1 MNELIIDNCSL
12 PVIKAADFLVAPS
25 DFIHVNRIFCYND
38 LIYVTSGHIYV
49 TEENT
54 DFDVGP
60 GELLILKAGIHHFG
74 KRTIEAGTSW
84 YYSHFTINT
93 DNSLP
98 LIQNDILA
106 KTLSNDKNLSAFRTK
121 LPQKT
126 DFLKDTPI
134 EGKLQKLVSSFN
146 SDEIRKK
153 WKSGR
158 ILFDIL
164 SDLAEFEG
172 YYDEKSS
179 LSDEITQYL
188 KTHLDSPFSTSDLEK
203 EFYLSYKRLASIY
216 KKETNTTMQTFHFE
230 CKMKEAARLL
240 HASKLSI
247 SEISACVGISD
258 PLYFSKCFHKYY
270 GISPREYR
278 KQLVY

>member
-84 YYSHFTINT
+84 YYSHFTVNT
-93 DNSLP
+93 NDSLP
-98 LIQNDILA
+98 LYLVGSASKDI
-106 KTLSNDKNLSAFRTK
+106 SSAFRIK

-146 SDEIRKK
+146 SDETRKK

-158 ILFDIL
+158 ILFEIL
-164 SDLAEFEG
+164 SDLAESEG

-188 KTHLDSPFSTSDLEK
+188 KAHLDSPFSTSALEK
-203 EFYLSYKRLASIY
+203 EFFLSYKRLASIY
-216 KKETNTTMQTFHFE
+216 KKDTNRTMQQFHFE
-230 CKMKEAARLL
+230 CKMKEAGRLL

-247 SEISACVGISD
+247 SEVSACVGISD